1 MFELRLAGEQLN
13 WLTVGADVVVPVEV
27 ADPPD
32 ALVAMAPPV
41 MVAPIAPET
50 PTAAEVAPPP
60 RVTVTVAMVPFA
72 MRLELMPLAM
82 QM

>member
-1 MFELRLAGEQLN
+1 M
-13 WLTVGADVVVPVEV
+13 PVAV
-27 ADPPD
+27 AAPPD
-32 ALVAMAPPV
+32 ALVVIAPPV
-41 MVAPIAPET
+41 MVAPIAPVT
-50 PTAAEVAPPP
+50 PTAAEVAPPA